1 MLDRAAESLFW
12 IGRYTERA
20 ENHARLIDVYYHIR
34 EDSIGP
40 DEGVWRRISGA
51 IGDSSA
57 YLERYGEFN
66 ERSALQ
72 FLLLDTEQTNSLL
85 TCVIQARDNLKK
97 IREQLPSELWNLFN
111 SFYLWLRQMTIGEVL
126 AEPHRFFE
134 RVKEGLAAFQGT
146 LVSIAMRDESWC
158 MLESG
163 RYLERSENIVRLLDS
178 VCQTVEEKGQSS
190 YSYLLAVLKS
200 VGGYEAYRRL
210 GIDELSMEEV
220 ASFLLLQETFPRSA
234 HFALASFE
242 SNMKAM
248 RSKSDRSGSSL
259 EKIIRQ
265 ASKAR
270 SELSWLERQD
280 ITFSSLGS
288 VLQQLLATNNLLGES
303 MAKTFFFPHGR
314 EVIA

>member
-1 MLDRAAESLFW
+1 MLDRTAESLFW

-34 EDSIGP
+34 EDSNGP
-40 DEGVWRRISGA
+40 DEGVWRRITGA
-51 IGDSSA
+51 IGDCSD
-57 YLERYGEFN
+57 YIERYGEFQ

-72 FLLLDTEQTNSLL
+72 FLTLDAAQSNSLI

-97 IREQLPSELWNLFN
+97 IREQLPSELWNLLN
-111 SFYLWLRQMTIGEVL
+111 GFYLWLRQTTIEEVL

-134 RVKEGLAAFQGT
+134 RVKEGLASFQGT
-146 LVSIAMRDESWC
+146 LVSIALRDESWS

-163 RYLERSENIVRLLDS
+163 RYLERSENIVRLLQS
-178 VCQTVEEKGQSS
+178 VCQTVEERGESS

-200 VGGYEAYRRL
+200 VGGYEAYRRM
-210 GIDELSMEEV
+210 GIEDLSMEEV
-220 ASFLLLQETFPRSA
+220 ASFLLLQESFPRSV

-242 SNMKAM
+242 TNVKAM
-248 RSKSDRSGSSL
+248 RTKADRSGNSL

-265 ASKAR
+265 AGKAR
-270 SELSWLERQD
+270 SELGWLERQD
-280 ITFSSLGS
+280 ITAASLGS
-288 VLQQLLATNNLLGES
+288 VLQQLLHANNLLGES
-303 MAKTFFFPHGR
+303 MAKTFFFPRGR

>member
-1 MLDRAAESLFW
+1 MLDRTAESLFW

-34 EDSIGP
+34 EESNGP
-40 DEGVWRRISGA
+40 DEGVWRRIAGA
-51 IGDSSA
+51 IGDCND
-57 YLERYGEFN
+57 YIERYGEFE
-66 ERSALQ
+66 ERKALQ
-72 FLLLDTEQTNSLL
+72 FLALDTAQPNSLI
-85 TCVIQARDNLKK
+85 TCVVQARENLKK
-97 IREQLPSELWNLFN
+97 IREQLPSELWNLLN
-111 SFYLWLRQMTIGEVL
+111 SFYLWLRQMTIEEVL
-126 AEPHRFFE
+126 AEPHRFFD
-134 RVKEGLAAFQGT
+134 RVKEGLASFQGT
-146 LVSIAMRDESWC
+146 LVSIAMRDESWS

-163 RYLERSENIVRLLDS
+163 RYLERSENIVRLLQS
-178 VCQTVEEKGQSS
+178 VCQTVEEKGESS

-210 GIDELSMEEV
+210 GIEELSMEEV
-220 ASFLLLQETFPRSA
+220 ASFLLLQETFPRSV
-234 HFALASFE
+234 HFALAAFE
-242 SNMKAM
+242 SNMKSM
-248 RSKSDRSGSSL
+248 RSKSDRSASSL

-280 ITFSSLGS
+280 IAGASLGA
-288 VLQQLLATNNLLGES
+288 VLRQLLQANNLLGES